1 MRGWVTGRAITYIP
15 QVWLIWGTRGTQG
28 VSGGS
33 NRQVGLNAWMVDAC
47 WRRQREGS
55 EVVGGRGLYTPPP
68 PPSLPLTRLEKCTKA
83 RKALHCRFVNLERG
97 KLLNKTGLCLA
108 LSEYCTGAVQLIVR
122 SL

>member
-15 QVWLIWGTRGTQG
+15 QVGLIWGTRGTQG

-55 EVVGGRGLYTPPP
+55 EVVGGRGLYTPPLP
-68 PPSLPLTRLEKCTKA
+68 PLTRLEKCTKV

-97 KLLNKTGLCLA
+97 KLLNKTGLCRA
-108 LSEYCTGAVQLIVR
+108 LSEYCTGAVQLIVKI
-122 SL
+122 SVV

>member
-15 QVWLIWGTRGTQG
+15 QVRLIWGTRGTQG

-55 EVVGGRGLYTPPP
+55 EVVGGRGLYTTPP
-68 PPSLPLTRLEKCTKA
+68 PPSLPLTRLEKCTKV
-83 RKALHCRFVNLERG
+83 RKALHCRLVDLERG
-97 KLLNKTGLCLA
+97 KLLNKTGLCRA